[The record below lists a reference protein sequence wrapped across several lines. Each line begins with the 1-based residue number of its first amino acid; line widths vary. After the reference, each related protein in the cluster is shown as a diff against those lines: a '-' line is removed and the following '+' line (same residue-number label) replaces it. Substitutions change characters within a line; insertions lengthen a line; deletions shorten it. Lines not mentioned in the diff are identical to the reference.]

1 MPLLKIENLEFK
13 FKTSKFTIIKK
24 INLSVNKGDFLVI
37 LGPNGSGKST
47 LAKLLN
53 GLLIPNCGKILV
65 DGLDTTLKENLI
77 KIRKK
82 IGIVFQNP
90 ENQFVSSIVNED
102 VAFGPQNLGFN
113 TNEIRS
119 RVKYALSLVGMLEF
133 ENSMICELSGGQ
145 KQKIAIA
152 GILAMTPEILVL
164 DEPTSM
170 LDPISR
176 INLLH
181 LLENLNKN
189 EGITVILITHNSD
202 EIFFSNRFLILVDGK
217 IALEGQAND
226 LLNMVQKFKELR
238 IKIPQITEFNHEL
251 REKEIKIS
259 DDIRTPEECTREIIK
274 LLNHKI

>member
-24 INLSVNKGDFLVI
+24 INLSVNKGDFLII